1 MPYRGSRERNI
12 VMCKCCA
19 KLDETIND
27 IQIKFL
33 QDDIPEIPSLPSRK
47 DSINL
52 S

>member
-27 IQIKFL
+27 IQIKFYKMTY
-33 QDDIPEIPSLPSRK
+33 QKFRASVVEKIQ
-47 DSINL
+47 
-52 S
+52 